1 MEHDYGSRH
10 NASPTLDDENMVLRI
25 LRQQH
30 ASALSSSDNMSEC
43 LPVPFETSE
52 SQDLFRRPLREAVAG
67 LPRAQTFKRQQS
79 ERRIN
84 LTPVETSLDE
94 RRATSSDRRLNGF
107 GKSPLSQN
115 ADLDFHGDT
124 LFDPY
129 HSYIEMPPS
138 TSPVS
143 LAPSNASVNS
153 DFPAPPSD
161 GAAASPGFD
170 ANIRLPDTTGMPH
183 EEYDDLIHEELESI
197 WILNLSMH
205 FRDRSQREKFFV
217 TFRRTEHDWRR
228 VTISMDYR
236 NAPPGS
242 LEADLH
248 RTQYQRDKS
257 AKIYQAIRDS
267 LSSIE
272 WYNTVTN
279 LKLQTN
285 QGQLHIHVVEDGNVS
300 KPLAIEPLAPFATWY
315 LTKSRKSSRTQT

>member
-1 MEHDYGSRH
+1 MQNDYGSRH
-10 NASPTLDDENMVLRI
+10 NASPGIDDDNIILRI

-30 ASALSSSDNMSEC
+30 ASALSIPDNLSDG
-43 LPVPFETSE
+43 LPVPFETPE
-52 SQDLFRRPLREAVAG
+52 SQDLFRRPLREAVTG

-84 LTPVETSLDE
+84 LAPVETSLDE

-115 ADLDFHGDT
+115 AELDFHGDT

-129 HSYIEMPPS
+129 QSYIAMPPS
-138 TSPVS
+138 ASPLS
-143 LAPSNASVNS
+143 MAPSNASINS
-153 DFPAPPSD
+153 GFPAPPSD
-161 GAAASPGFD
+161 AATTSPAFD
-170 ANIRLPDTTGMPH
+170 ADIPLPDTTGMPG
-183 EEYDDLIHEELESI
+183 EEYDDLIHEELERV

-217 TFRRTEHDWRR
+217 TFRQKEHLWRR

-236 NAPPGS
+236 NAPPDS

-257 AKIYQAIRDS
+257 ARIYRSIRDS
-267 LSSIE
+267 LSTIE
-272 WYNTVTN
+272 WYDTVTN

-300 KPLAIEPLAPFATWY
+300 SF
-315 LTKSRKSSRTQT
+315 